1 MLHLEFTRNH
11 VSDNPVQKTLRLAV
25 GTAQVLE
32 INRDCLDF
40 DGEINQPTYS
50 IADIQDIGHL
60 MATTFKNADGLALH
74 IDDDVAH
81 RFTTEVWVQWLSFGL
96 ALSRYKY
103 HHTPSALLQ
112 PVVAQFQ
119 LKSVDSAASHSEL
132 PLLRDAF
139 TRGQI
144 LAHSQLI
151 ARELMNKPG
160 NVLYPETFVHAVEA
174 LAING
179 VSLSYLSDEAMLE
192 QGFGGLM
199 GIAQGSDREARLLC
213 LDYCPANAQ
222 TTITLVG
229 KGVTFDSGGISIK
242 QPRYMSTMKVDMSG
256 AAAVV
261 GAVNAIATLKLPIR
275 VIGLC
280 GLVENMPSG
289 KAVKPG
295 DVVTMLSNTSV
306 EIITTDAEGRMVLAD
321 VLHYAQQTYQPDYLI
336 DIATL
341 TGGTGIALG
350 KAYASL
356 MGNDPSLMTIAQQ
369 AGTDCAEAVWPMP
382 SDNAMFKSA
391 LKSDFAELRHGSEE
405 PDGSPCVAA
414 TFLQHF
420 VAPEQKW
427 IHIDSAAMSLG
438 MNHRH
443 IHHHAASGFGALL
456 LTQICQQIADQASMS
471 HQKMTHNE

>member
-1 MLHLEFTRNH
+1 MLQIEFSR
-11 VSDNPVQKTLRLAV
+11 SKRPDRPIQKTLRLSL
-25 GTAQVLE
+25 GTVKGLE

-40 DGEINQPTYS
+40 DGEISQHTYT

-60 MATTFKNADGLALH
+60 MATTFKNADCLALH
-74 IDDDVAH
+74 IDDDVDH
-81 RFTTEVWVQWLSFGL
+81 LFTAEVWVQWLSFGL
-96 ALSRYKY
+96 ALSTYKY
-103 HHTPSALLQ
+103 QHTPSALLQ
-112 PVVAQFQ
+112 PAVAAFQ
-119 LKSVDSAASHSEL
+119 LKSVGSAANESEDH
-132 PLLRDAF
+132 PLSDAF
-139 TRGQI
+139 TRGKT

-160 NVLYPETFVHAVEA
+160 NVIYPETFVHAVEA

-179 VSLSYLSDEAMLE
+179 VSLSYLSDEAMLA

-213 LDYCPANAQ
+213 LDYHPANVQA
-222 TTITLVG
+222 TITLVG

-242 QPRYMSTMKVDMSG
+242 QPRYMSTMKVDMGG

-261 GAVNAIATLKLPIR
+261 GALNAIASLKLPVR

-289 KAVKPG
+289 NAVKPG
-295 DVVTMLSNTSV
+295 DVVTMLSKTSV

-356 MGNDPSLMTIAQQ
+356 MGNDASLMTIAQQ
-369 AGTDCAEAVWPMP
+369 AGADCAEAVWPMP
-382 SDNAMFKSA
+382 SDNVMFKSA
-391 LKSDFAELRHGSEE
+391 LKSDFADLRHGSEE

-456 LTQICQQIADQASMS
+456 LTQICQQIADQ
-471 HQKMTHNE
+471 